1 MKVWI
6 GPQQQGLAEECP
18 VEAAGGWQSLGFES
32 GRRRAVGGCG
42 LRWPESELLR
52 GSVGATSEKQPRLCD
67 QERQG

>member
-18 VEAAGGWQSLGFES
+18 AEAEGGWQSLGFES
-32 GRRRAVGGCG
+32 GRRRDLRGCD

-52 GSVGATSEKQPRLCD
+52 GSVGAT
-67 QERQG
+67 